1 MNKEN
6 TEQGSNTEEPLE
18 NSDTLISE
26 EETEPIAADAP
37 TESDE
42 LEADEEEV
50 SAIEHEALLQVA
62 TLKEELLRQH
72 AEMDNFRKRMAREQ
86 ADRLKYHHMEL
97 IRELLPCLLYTSPSP
112 RDATL
117 SRMPS
122 SA

>member
-18 NSDTLISE
+18 NSDTPINE
-26 EETEPIAADAP
+26 EEIEPIAADSP
-37 TESDE
+37 TDSDE

-50 SAIEHEALLQVA
+50 SAIENEALLQVA

-97 IRELLPCLLYTSPSP
+97 I
-112 RDATL
+112 
-117 SRMPS
+117 
-122 SA
+122 